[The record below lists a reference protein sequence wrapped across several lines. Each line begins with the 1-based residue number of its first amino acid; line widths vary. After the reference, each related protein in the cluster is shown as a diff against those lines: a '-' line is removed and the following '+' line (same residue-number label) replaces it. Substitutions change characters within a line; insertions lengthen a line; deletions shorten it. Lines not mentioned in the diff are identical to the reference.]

1 MTIFADAEVDRSP
14 CGSGTAAVMAVL
26 HAMGMFVEPDQV
38 FTHESII
45 GTAFRGRI
53 ADTTRVGEFEAI
65 VPEIEGEAYI
75 TGEST
80 FIIDDRDPLVFGFR
94 L

>member
-14 CGSGTAAVMAVL
+14 CGTGTCAVMAVL
-26 HAMGMFVEPDQV
+26 AAMGLLGAGPDV
-38 FTHESII
+38 RAREHHRHAVPRPGGGE
-45 GTAFRGRI
+45 
-53 ADTTRVGEFEAI
+53 TTVGDHPAI

-75 TGEST
+75 TGENV
-80 FIIDDRDPLVFGFR
+80 FLIDEADPLRHGFR